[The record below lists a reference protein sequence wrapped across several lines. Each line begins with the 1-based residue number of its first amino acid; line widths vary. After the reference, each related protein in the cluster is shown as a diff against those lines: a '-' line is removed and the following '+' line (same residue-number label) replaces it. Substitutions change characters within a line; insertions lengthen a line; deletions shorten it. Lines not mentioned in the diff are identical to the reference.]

1 MNITTT
7 PEETMANATLTSWD
21 ISISIIP
28 KVTGMLSLMG
38 SALIIH
44 DGIRILR
51 RTLNGLV
58 PSTYHRILVSMS
70 AFDIISS
77 MCNFLST
84 WPSPRGTPGAFQAVG
99 TQGTCTAQGFFSEV
113 GNITVV
119 LYNAMLCVY
128 QVLSIRKGWKE
139 YYLSNIQWVFHVIP
153 ILVGLTMGIMGLVF
167 SIFGPAQHMCWFV
180 TDPPGGL
187 FRTIHFGIIWS
198 AITYVSVG
206 MLLIYWDV
214 RTEDRAMEKFR
225 YRRNVD
231 MTPEELRKKRKA
243 ERRSGNAWKVA
254 ERAGL
259 FVVAMYLTW
268 TFPTVSYNCSTR
280 LVPSY

>member
-1 MNITTT
+1 MSLFLTRYKNKNNQSFVVSPQVSSTSLVQAMNITTT

-70 AFDIISS
+70 AFDLSSS
-77 MCNFLST
+77 MCYFLST
-84 WPSPRGTPGAFQAVG
+84 WPIPRGTPGAFQAVG

-139 YYLSNIQWVFHVIP
+139 YYLSNIQWMFHVIP

-167 SIFGPAQHMCWFV
+167 SIFGPAGHLCWYV

-187 FRTIHFGIIWS
+187 FRKIHYGIIWC
-198 AITYVSVG
+198 
-206 MLLIYWDV
+206 D
-214 RTEDRAMEKFR
+214 
-225 YRRNVD
+225 
-231 MTPEELRKKRKA
+231 
-243 ERRSGNAWKVA
+243 RSGGGRGQHGRRGDKMWSPKYVI
-254 ERAGL
+254 
-259 FVVAMYLTW
+259 
-268 TFPTVSYNCSTR
+268 
-280 LVPSY
+280 